1 MANMSVSELEVKGIL
16 GTGGFATVLSVKA
29 KDGKLYALKKPFHLK
44 SYLQMSTG
52 VINMKE
58 LFIMACVRH
67 PYIQNAQTV
76 YFDDP
81 CPRDGQFLPA
91 DQGYDRMFFLMSKAE
106 YTCHDLVHQFR
117 AAISHVKRAM
127 FQAACGLQFLH
138 SKDIAHRD
146 IKPGNLLCYY
156 DRGVLTV
163 KTTDFGMTKPMNMVN
178 RNSLHAGTSYY
189 RAPEILLKNQDYGL
203 PADIWSLACTFFE
216 MVAGKALFK
225 ATTELAMLDLIFKK
239 RGSPSAAVFSKLAPS
254 NSGVTI
260 VVGNHRPVSIR
271 SVLGLS
277 MNAVTLFNTPIV
289 DNLYSP
295 GTLDQFCDLLERML
309 QLDPSARL
317 DIDQVLLHPFFSGYF
332 TPHPKDYDLW
342 RPSLKDLDRKQRREA
357 DLDIVHRFPYEH
369 PLWKVGADCFTY
381 LASPPNTDKYT
392 TEVLYAIRFHGLE
405 IYNRVL
411 HKMQTDKDASL
422 YKKIAWCCGYIMS
435 KFYLDEASDHLY
447 DIFPN
452 TCTEITIEE
461 ILKLERFILQ
471 LLEFEIYRPTCYTYL
486 KHRAFYATLLT
497 LCLKNDLMYGRS
509 LRVIMNKFNSNVES
523 ILAANGNTYFE

>member
-1 MANMSVSELEVKGIL
+1 MANMATSELEVKGIL
-16 GTGGFATVLSVKA
+16 GTGGFASVLSVQG

-44 SYLQMSTG
+44 SYLQVSTG

-67 PYIQNAQTV
+67 PYIQNAVTV

-81 CPRDGQFLPA
+81 CPRDGQFLPS
-91 DQGYDRMFFLMSKAE
+91 DQGYDRMFFLMSKAD

-127 FQAACGLQFLH
+127 FQAACALQFLH
-138 SKDIAHRD
+138 SKNIAHRD

-163 KTTDFGMTKPMNMVN
+163 KTTDFGMTKPMNVVN

-216 MVAGKALFK
+216 LVSGKALFK
-225 ATTELAMLDLIFKK
+225 ANTELALLDLIFKK
-239 RGSPSAAVFSKLAPS
+239 RGSPNPNVFSKLAPHGTTVS
-254 NSGVTI
+254 I
-260 VVGNHRPVSIR
+260 IVGNHKPVPIR
-271 SVLGLS
+271 TTLGLHT
-277 MNAVTLFNTPIV
+277 NAVNLFNTEIV

-295 GTLDQFCDLLERML
+295 GTLDQFCDLLDKML
-309 QLDPSARL
+309 QLDPSNRL

-332 TPHPKDYDLW
+332 VAHPKDYGLW
-342 RPSLKDLDRKQRREA
+342 RPDKKDLDKKHRREA
-357 DLDIVHRFPYEH
+357 DLDTVHRFPYEH
-369 PLWKVGADCFTY
+369 PLWKVGAECFTY
-381 LASPPNTDKYT
+381 LSSNSGDRYT
-392 TEVLYAIRFHGLE
+392 NEVLYAIRFHGLE

-411 HKMQTDKDASL
+411 HKTDPDKDANH
-422 YKKIAWCCGYIMS
+422 YRKIAWCCGYIMS
-435 KFYLDEASDHLY
+435 KFYLDEASDHIY

-452 TCTEITIEE
+452 TCTEITVSE
-461 ILKLERFILQ
+461 ILKIEKFILQ
-471 LLEFEIYRPTCYTYL
+471 VLEFEIYRPTCYTYL
-486 KHRAFYATLLT
+486 KHRAFYATLFA
-497 LCLKNDLMYGRS
+497 LCLKDDLMYGRS
-509 LRVIMNKFNSNVES
+509 IRVIMNKFNEGVSNIMKGGS
-523 ILAANGNTYFE
+523 AIKFE